1 MRRLSSK
8 AIPPV
13 AENEVDET
21 RSVNDWAA
29 WRALQVM
36 KGELKA
42 QTRGGRPVQINNAV
56 KVN

>member
-1 MRRLSSK
+1 
-8 AIPPV
+8 
-13 AENEVDET
+13 
-21 RSVNDWAA
+21 
-29 WRALQVM
+29 LQVM